1 MPEPAGDVGRLD
13 AEASRADF
21 ERERTEREA
30 QWKERELALRER
42 QAVAS
47 KWTTPIATAVAAG
60 LLGLLGTLWN
70 GFQNLN
76 IERKKQEGTLI
87 LEAIKTGTGKP
98 DLAAANLLFLDGAGL
113 IALNAQQRSRLQK
126 EAGTSEPVPS
136 LPATLDR
143 VTFESS
149 PDLTPDLEESVTR
162 SIEAYQ
168 KFLTGLGYKPK
179 GRPIGFSIDASMD
192 NMFYDAEQRR
202 IVAGPKFARDTD
214 AVLNQFTLYVLLDVV
229 GTAVGAKAELSGLAV
244 GLPDYLVASYSG
256 DPRIGEVAVAGDPRR
271 TKPYLRNL
279 ENSLRFSALAGDA
292 EPHLIGETWGGA
304 LWDLR
309 KRLGQAVTDRLVF
322 TAWTRIGA
330 DQRVD
335 RNGRFFVDLLLEAD
349 SALNEGRNRQAITEV
364 FKSRGFDF

>member
-1 MPEPAGDVGRLD
+1 MPEPSSDVGRLD
-13 AEASRADF
+13 AEASRGDF

-192 NMFYDAEQRR
+192 NMFYDAEQQR

-214 AVLNQFTLYVLLDVV
+214 AVLNQFTVYVLEDVV
-229 GTAVGAKAELSGLAV
+229 GKAVAAKAELSGLAV

-256 DPRIGEVAVAGDPRR
+256 DPRIGEVAVAGDLGRKALPQKPRKQPPIFCVGGR
-271 TKPYLRNL
+271 RWPTPDWRNMG
-279 ENSLRFSALAGDA
+279 RSALGFAQAARSGSDR
-292 EPHLIGETWGGA
+292 PPGL
-304 LWDLR
+304 
-309 KRLGQAVTDRLVF
+309 LGLDPY
-322 TAWTRIGA
+322 
-330 DQRVD
+330 
-335 RNGRFFVDLLLEAD
+335 
-349 SALNEGRNRQAITEV
+349 
-364 FKSRGFDF
+364 SR

>member
-1 MPEPAGDVGRLD
+1 MSEPFGDVGRPD
-13 AEASRADF
+13 AETSRVDL
-21 ERERTEREA
+21 ERERIEREA
-30 QWKERELALRER
+30 QWKERELVLRER

-60 LLGLLGTLWN
+60 LIGLLGTLWN

-76 IERKKQEGTLI
+76 TERKKQEGTLI
-87 LEAIKTGTGKP
+87 LEAIKTGTGKR

-113 IALNAQQRSRLQK
+113 ITLNAQQRSRLQK

-179 GRPIGFSIDASMD
+179 GQPIGFGIDPSID
-192 NMFYDAEQRR
+192 NMFYEVEKRR

-214 AVLNQFTLYVLLDVV
+214 AVLHEFTVYVLEDVV
-229 GTAVGAKAELSGLAV
+229 GKAVSTNLALAGLFI
-244 GLPDYLVASYSG
+244 GLPDYLAASYSG
-256 DPRIGEVAVAGDPRR
+256 DPRIGEVAVAGDPSR

-279 ENSLRFSALAGDA
+279 ENVLRFSALAGDA

-335 RNGRFFVDLLLEAD
+335 RNGRFFVDLLLETD
-349 SALNEGRNRQAITEV
+349 SALNAGRNRPAITEV
-364 FKSRGFDF
+364 FRSRGFNF